1 MLVVGIIFLL
11 LAGLFGGILLKAVLK
26 NKHTPKPI
34 VFLHGAVAF
43 FAILV
48 MVGYIAAGNTAPLL
62 IASLVLFLM
71 AAAGGIFMFTFDMRK
86 KSIPKIVA
94 LIHPLIAIAGFTCL
108 IVFVLQQQ
116 TVT

>member
-11 LAGLFGGILLKAVLK
+11 LAGLFGSILLNAILK
-26 NKHTPKPI
+26 NKHTPKPV

-48 MVGYIAAGNTAPLL
+48 MIGYIAAGNYDPLL
-62 IASLVLFLM
+62 IASLVLFLL
-71 AAAGGIFMFTFDMRK
+71 AASGGIFMFVFDMRK
-86 KSIPKIVA
+86 KPISKVVA
-94 LIHPLIAIAGFTCL
+94 LIHPLVAIAGFTCL
-108 IVFVLQQQ
+108 IIFVLQQQ

>member
-11 LAGLFGGILLKAVLK
+11 LAGLFGSILLNAILK

-48 MVGYIAAGNTAPLL
+48 MIGYVVAGNTAPLL
-62 IASLVLFLM
+62 IAALVLFIL
-71 AAAGGIFMFTFDMRK
+71 AAMGGVFMVTLDFRK
-86 KSIPKIVA
+86 KPISKIVA
-94 LIHPLIAIAGFTCL
+94 LIHPLVAISGFVCL